1 MGIISI
7 LPEGIA
13 NKIAAG
19 EVVERPASVVKEL
32 IENALDAQAARIA
45 VSIGHGGKS
54 LIRVSDNGTGM
65 DREDALLCVK
75 SHTTS
80 KIREVEDIFSIASL
94 GFRGE
99 ALASIAA
106 VSRLTLS
113 TRERSQPAGTEI
125 QMAGGTVERVR
136 EAGIPVGTTVEVSD
150 LFFNTPARKKFLK
163 GERSEYA
170 AIADAII
177 TTSLAHPGV
186 AFKLSRDNDLIFEHP
201 PASHLKE
208 RILQTHYRQWDAH
221 LLPLDAVRGGVTLQG
236 YIARAELARTNRTA
250 QLFFI
255 NRRPI
260 KSLPLSF
267 ALQRAYEGYLPAGS
281 FPVAIIMLTLDPTLV
296 DVNVHPTK
304 REVRLQDERFV
315 LDQLTHAVRE
325 LLHQADHAPSIS
337 FPYRLDKNKKYA
349 GGSIDVPPYTAAQEG
364 ITAADMFSSPGEGQV
379 TRTLPP
385 GTDTSVVLT
394 PPGAAPSLKVKALLG
409 QIGLSYII
417 AETEE
422 GLIIIDQHAAHERII
437 FDDMLAAM
445 ESSAPATQPL
455 LFPISLELGFKE
467 AQLLEEHLPLL
478 AGAGFVIRHL
488 GRNTYCVD
496 AAPAWLNDLGVGDII
511 DDFLR
516 QVNEGREGRSLQERR
531 ENAARILACK
541 TRTVKA
547 NAPLSREEMEH
558 LIRRLEQAKIP
569 FTCPHGRPT
578 IIKISLNEL
587 DKQFKR
593 K

>member
-1 MGIISI
+1 MGIIRI
-7 LPEGIA
+7 LPEGLT

-19 EVVERPASVVKEL
+19 EVVERPASAVKEL
-32 IENALDAQAARIA
+32 IENALDAQATRIA
-45 VSIGHGGKS
+45 VSIRHGGKS
-54 LIRVSDNGTGM
+54 LIRVTDNGLGM
-65 DREDALLCVK
+65 DREDALLSVK

-106 VSRLTLS
+106 VSRLTLA
-113 TRERSQPAGTEI
+113 TRDQSQAAGTEI
-125 QMAGGTVERVR
+125 QLAGGTVEHIR
-136 EAGIPVGTTVEVSD
+136 EVGIPVGTTVEVID

-163 GERSEYA
+163 GERSEHA
-170 AIADAII
+170 AIAETIT

-186 AFKLSRDNDLIFEHP
+186 SFKLSRDNEVIFDYP
-201 PASHLKE
+201 PGSHLKE
-208 RILQTHYRQWDAH
+208 RILQTHYRQWNAH
-221 LLPLDAVRGGVTLQG
+221 LLPLDASRGGVTLRG
-236 YIARAELARTNRTA
+236 YIGRAELARTNRTA

-260 KSLPLSF
+260 KSLPLSY
-267 ALQRAYEGYLPAGS
+267 ALQRSYEGYLPPGN
-281 FPVAIIMLTLDPTLV
+281 FPVAIIMLTIDPALV

-315 LDQLTHAVRE
+315 FDQLTHAVRE

-337 FPYRLDKNKKYA
+337 FTYTLDKNKRNAPGTA
-349 GGSIDVPPYTAAQEG
+349 GARSYGPVKEG
-364 ITAADMFSSPGEGQV
+364 ITPGETRGYPGAGQG
-379 TRTLPP
+379 TLPLQRAEEP
-385 GTDTSVVLT
+385 PDTFAAHRGEPTLT
-394 PPGAAPSLKVKALLG
+394 VKALLG

-417 AETEE
+417 AETDE
-422 GLIIIDQHAAHERII
+422 GLIILDQHAAHERII
-437 FDDMLAAM
+437 FEEILAAM
-445 ESSAPATQPL
+445 ESRVPATQPL
-455 LFPISLELGFKE
+455 LFPATLELGFKE
-467 AQLLEEHLPLL
+467 AQLLEEYLPLL
-478 AGAGFVIRHL
+478 AGSGFVIRHL
-488 GRNTYCVD
+488 GGHTYCVD
-496 AAPAWLNDLGVGDII
+496 AAPAWLNNRGVSDII
-511 DDFLR
+511 SDFLH
-516 QVNEGREGRSLQERR
+516 QVMEGRQERSLQDRR
-531 ENAARILACK
+531 ENTARILACK

-547 NAPLSREEMEH
+547 NESLSREEMEH

-578 IIKISLNEL
+578 FIKLSLVDL

>member
-1 MGIISI
+1 MGIIRI
-7 LPEGIA
+7 LPDGLT

-32 IENALDAQAARIA
+32 MENALDAQATRIA

-54 LIRVSDNGTGM
+54 LIRVTDNGLGM

-113 TRERSQPAGTEI
+113 TRERSQPGGTEI
-125 QMAGGTVERVR
+125 QLAGGTVERVR

-170 AIADAII
+170 AIADAVT

-186 AFKLSRDNDLIFEHP
+186 AFKLSRDDDLIFEYP

-208 RILQTHYRQWDAH
+208 RILQTHYRQWDAY
-221 LLPLDAVRGGVTLQG
+221 LLPLDAARGGITLQG

-260 KSLPLSF
+260 KSLPLSY
-267 ALQRAYEGYLPAGS
+267 ALQRGYEGYLPAGS
-281 FPVAIIMLTLDPTLV
+281 FPVGIIMLAIDPALV

-337 FPYRLDKNKKYA
+337 FTYRLDKNKKYA
-349 GGSIDVPPYTAAQEG
+349 GGAVDAPPYKAVKEG
-364 ITAADMFSSPGEGQV
+364 ITAADLFSSPGEGHG
-379 TRTLPP
+379 TLPLP
-385 GTDTSVVLT
+385 PETDKPVVVT
-394 PPGAAPSLKVKALLG
+394 PPGPAPSLKVKALLG
-409 QIGLSYII
+409 QIGLSYLI

-437 FDDMLAAM
+437 FEDILAAM
-445 ESSAPATQPL
+445 ESSEPATQPL
-455 LFPISLELGFKE
+455 LFPVTLELGFKE
-467 AQLLEEHLPLL
+467 SQLLEEYLPLFD
-478 AGAGFVIRHL
+478 GSGFVIRHL
-488 GRNTYCVD
+488 GGNTYCVD
-496 AAPAWLNDLGVGDII
+496 AAPAWLHDLGVREII
-511 DDFLR
+511 GEFLDE
-516 QVNEGREGRSLQERR
+516 VTEGREERSLRERR
-531 ENAARILACK
+531 EKTARILACK

-547 NAPLSREEMEH
+547 NESLSREEMEH
-558 LIRRLEQAKIP
+558 LIKRLEQTKIP

-578 IIKISLNEL
+578 IIKVTLNDL
-587 DKQFKR
+587 DKQFK
-593 K
+593 KK

>member
-1 MGIISI
+1 MGIIRV
-7 LPEGIA
+7 LPEGLT

-32 IENALDAQAARIA
+32 MENALDAQAARIA
-45 VSIGHGGKS
+45 VSIKHGGKS

-65 DREDALLCVK
+65 EHEDALLCVK

-113 TRERSQPAGTEI
+113 TRERSQPVGTEI
-125 QMAGGTVERVR
+125 QLAGGTVERVR

-163 GERSEYA
+163 GERAEYA
-170 AIADAII
+170 AIADAIT

-186 AFKLSRDNDLIFEHP
+186 AFKLSRDDDPIFEYP
-201 PASHLKE
+201 RASNLKE
-208 RILQTHYRQWDAH
+208 RILQTHYRQWDAY
-221 LLPLDAVRGGVTLQG
+221 LLPLDAARGGVTLQG

-255 NRRPI
+255 NRRPV
-260 KSLPLSF
+260 KSIPLSY
-267 ALQRAYEGYLPAGS
+267 ALQRGYEGYLPAGS
-281 FPVAIIMLTLDPTLV
+281 FPVAIIMLTLDPALV

-315 LDQLTHAVRE
+315 LDQLTYAVRE

-337 FPYRLDKNKKYA
+337 FTYRLDKNKKYA
-349 GGSIDVPPYTAAQEG
+349 GGAGDVPPYTAVKEG
-364 ITAADMFSSPGEGQV
+364 KTAADLFSSPGEGQS
-379 TRTLPP
+379 TLPLP
-385 GTDTSVVLT
+385 RESDQPVAVT
-394 PPGAAPSLKVKALLG
+394 PPGAAPSLKVKVLLG
-409 QIGLSYII
+409 QIGLSYLI
-417 AETEE
+417 AETDE

-437 FDDMLAAM
+437 FEEILAAM
-445 ESSAPATQPL
+445 ESSEPATQPL
-455 LFPISLELGFKE
+455 LFPVTLELGFKE
-467 AQLLEEHLPLL
+467 SQLLEEYLPLL
-478 AGAGFVIRHL
+478 AGSGFVIRHL
-488 GRNTYCVD
+488 GGNTYCVD
-496 AAPAWLNDLGVGDII
+496 AAPACLHDPGAREII
-511 DDFLR
+511 GEFLH
-516 QVNEGREGRSLQERR
+516 QAGEGREERSLQERR
-531 ENAARILACK
+531 ENTARILACK

-558 LIRRLEQAKIP
+558 LIRRLEQTNIP

-578 IIKISLNEL
+578 IIKVTLNAL